1 MKKANIKL
9 FDYTLYFLMKS
20 NLLLLS
26 GDSGVGKTLLYKFFY
41 NTSLTNSSIICIDS
55 SILQLLKNKWGKSE
69 EEIFFNLL
77 NVKNKLIGLG
87 HSSSVPS
94 S

>member
-1 MKKANIKL
+1 
-9 FDYTLYFLMKS
+9 MKS